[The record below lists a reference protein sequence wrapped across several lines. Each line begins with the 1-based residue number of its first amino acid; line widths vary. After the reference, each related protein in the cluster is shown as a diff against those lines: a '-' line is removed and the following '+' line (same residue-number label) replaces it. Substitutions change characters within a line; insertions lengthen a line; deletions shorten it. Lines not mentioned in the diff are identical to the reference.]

1 MTFWSSPSSAL
12 PKHLILFPPAQELS
26 RRARCADRSS
36 AGDSFEIYRRY
47 FLPMIAMPFTSF
59 GSVVPHPFP
68 SRTSFGL
75 SRYHRLEPCRGP
87 SNGLHQPELILTGHV
102 RGPLQRHPPASNP
115 GLRFG
120 LTWAWP
126 FTVIF
131 PGSLTLSALRVQCK
145 GLVQVFRSSF
155 HTVCVGCV

>member
-26 RRARCADRSS
+26 RRARCADRASVR
-36 AGDSFEIYRRY
+36 DSFEIDHRY
-47 FLPMIAMPFTSF
+47 FLLMIAMPFTSF

-87 SNGLHQPELILTGHV
+87 SNCLHQPELILTGHV
-102 RGPLQRHPPASNP
+102 RGPLQRHPRPQTQVWGSVSP
-115 GLRFG
+115 GRGPLPWFSPE
-120 LTWAWP
+120 AWH
-126 FTVIF
+126 
-131 PGSLTLSALRVQCK
+131 
-145 GLVQVFRSSF
+145 LVPCMFNVK
-155 HTVCVGCV
+155 V